1 MGFLYFPKHSETFI
15 SFNVYES
22 TGKLRKMKRP
32 ISLWLEEEMHQ
43 TLDQEAEKT
52 CGTRGQIVRRI
63 LQEYFKNG
71 ERKK

>member
-1 MGFLYFPKHSETFI
+1 
-15 SFNVYES
+15 
-22 TGKLRKMKRP
+22 MKRP